1 MTRTIDPIVL
11 SRIKLERAITD
22 PITYDEG
29 MAASGYQ
36 PTDTITNCIHAA
48 RLRQAKTTPPDEPV
62 RKASWLETA
71 LGFSTV
77 SLQAPLTQ
85 AGQQHYKWAMHKAL
99 QAPEFPPDD
108 HPVDPPSFLS
118 DLPDLPKHL
127 RPELARTRRRLKIT
141 RDKHFFETQ
150 YDPELGIPKAL
161 WTDYHTGSV
170 TYDDADFVRDPD
182 TQSSADAPA

>member
-1 MTRTIDPIVL
+1 MARTIDSEIL
-11 SRIKLERAITD
+11 TRIKLERAITD

-36 PTDTITNCIHAA
+36 LPDTIAYGVRAA
-48 RLRQAKTTPPDEPV
+48 RIRQANTTPPDEPV

-71 LGFSTV
+71 LSFSTV

-99 QAPEFPPDD
+99 QAPEFPPDN

-127 RPELARTRRRLKIT
+127 RPELARTRRRLKT
-141 RDKHFFETQ
+141 ARDKHFFETQ
-150 YDPELGIPKAL
+150 YDPGCGIPKAL
-161 WTDYHTGSV
+161 WTENEV
-170 TYDDADFVRDPD
+170 
-182 TQSSADAPA
+182 